1 MINLHPSAIENFD
14 KKAEALVQR
23 VQELKREPTVSTF
36 QRDVHVSAMLNFN
49 TASAISCSQRDYRGN
64 TISDYFLYQNKFFGL
79 SNSDYA
85 EFDKLVG
92 ALHKCPDFKRYI
104 SRRVLSKN
112 AFEWIK
118 EKYSQEADT
127 TFCDAVIAKCE
138 ALVESHDIWI
148 PIALLYIQSDFQL
161 GQIVFRSLTKSHI
174 DAWELRTLQSA
185 TEHNATEEEKNSI
198 KQYFLQRRKKLQ
210 GLAMSTMTVV
220 AEAQQAFDTAL
231 EETEKTL
238 SMLRFFSPANFL
250 TEVSSFCT
258 VYGKENV
265 EAITAFLLKEDQ
277 LMTILEPTLNPPFKA
292 WELDTQLVEELFKS
306 GLSELD
312 ELLKTQ
318 QLTEFQQDLLDALLL
333 YSRSSLHKEIADKL
347 VYILVAMESLLL
359 KNSSEP
365 IQQNISERLALFI
378 GNSVA
383 EKQQII
389 SITKQAYALRS
400 AFVHHGHEVADIET
414 MTAFMKHAWNFFY
427 HVLINKDRFSTKNDF
442 LDAIEV
448 AKLS

>member
-1 MINLHPSAIENFD
+1 
-14 KKAEALVQR
+14 
-23 VQELKREPTVSTF
+23 
-36 QRDVHVSAMLNFN
+36 MLNFD
-49 TASAISCSQRDYRGN
+49 TASKISCSQRDYRGD

-79 SNSDYA
+79 SNDDYA
-85 EFDKLVG
+85 EFDKLIG

-104 SRRVLSKN
+104 SRRVLSEK
-112 AFEWIK
+112 AFEWVK
-118 EKYSQEADT
+118 EQYSQETDT
-127 TFCDAVIAKCE
+127 TFCDAVIAKCK
-138 ALVESHDIWI
+138 ALVESYDIWI
-148 PIALLYIQSDFQL
+148 PIALLYIQTDFQL

-174 DAWELRTLQSA
+174 DAWEQRTLQ
-185 TEHNATEEEKNSI
+185 NATEEEKNSI
-198 KQYFLQRRKKLQ
+198 KQYFLRRRKKLQ

-220 AEAQQAFDTAL
+220 AEVQQAFDIAL

-250 TEVSSFCT
+250 ADVSSFCT

-265 EAITAFLLKEDQ
+265 EAITAFILKENQ
-277 LMTILEPTLNPPFKA
+277 LMKILESTLNPPFKA

-347 VYILVAMESLLL
+347 VYILVAIESLLL

-365 IQQNISERLALFI
+365 IEQNISERLAIFT
-378 GNSVA
+378 GGSVA

-427 HVLINKDRFSTKNDF
+427 HVLINKDRFSTKNEF
-442 LDAIEV
+442 LDAIEI